1 MTKKTNP
8 PKNPAVE
15 YDTMRKVDT
24 FNDRM
29 VKRTVLP
36 TIYLW
41 LLAAGSV
48 VAMGIWKP
56 DVVLMNLDGFIALL
70 AIISGV
76 AVPALMTVLRMWESE
91 QAIEIDNM
99 GVEMEHERIRDSM
112 KKEHVI
118 AMEKSKQLHE
128 QAIIS
133 SAQEHEQ
140 IVEKHKET
148 IVKLTPV
155 HKMSDDDFKT
165 KGK

>member
-1 MTKKTNP
+1 MKKN
-8 PKNPAVE
+8 K
-15 YDTMRKVDT
+15 DT

-56 DVVLMNLDGFIALL
+56 DVVLENLDGFIALI

-76 AVPALMTVLRMWESE
+76 AAPALSTVLRMWESE
-91 QAIEIDNM
+91 QSIEIDNM
-99 GVEMEHERIRDSM
+99 GVEMEHERDRDAM
-112 KKEHVI
+112 RKQHMI
-118 AMEKSKQLHE
+118 DMEKKQQSHE
-128 QAIIS
+128 QLMLT
-133 SAQEHEQ
+133 SAQEHKQ
-140 IVEKHKET
+140 VVEKHKET

-155 HKMSDDDFKT
+155 HKMGEDEE
-165 KGK
+165 

>member
-1 MTKKTNP
+1 M
-8 PKNPAVE
+8 KN
-15 YDTMRKVDT
+15 KQKQS

-76 AVPALMTVLRMWESE
+76 AVPALGTVLRMWESE
-91 QAIEIDNM
+91 QTQEVDNIPT
-99 GVEMEHERIRDSM
+99 ELKHDRDRDAAT
-112 KKEHVI
+112 KEHIIELEKI
-118 AMEKSKQLHE
+118 AQKHE
-128 QAIIS
+128 HLLAQM
-133 SAQEHEQ
+133 AQEHAQEMDK
-140 IVEKHKET
+140 IRADL
-148 IVKLTPV
+148 KLTTLEPV
-155 HKMSDDDFKT
+155 KK
-165 KGK
+165 KKA

>member
-1 MTKKTNP
+1 MNNK
-8 PKNPAVE
+8 
-15 YDTMRKVDT
+15 DT

-99 GVEMEHERIRDSM
+99 GVEMEHQRDRD
-112 KKEHVI
+112 
-118 AMEKSKQLHE
+118 ALRKQHE
-128 QAIIS
+128 IEMDRLTLKHSQSLLTS
-133 SAQEHEQ
+133 SQEHEH
-140 IVEKHKET
+140 IVEKHRET
-148 IVKLTPV
+148 IVKLTPI
-155 HKMSDDDFKT
+155 HKMAEEIPKDE
-165 KGK
+165 